1 MNIRRNFLVALGAST
16 LVAPLRAISQSQ
28 RKVHRIGFLAARS
41 RSTASNPDVYY
52 DAFVQGMRDLGYV
65 EGKNIVIEWRHAD
78 GKAER
83 LADLAAELVRMNP
96 AVIVTHGTEPGLAM
110 QKATRTIPVVITASS
125 DPVGSGLI
133 ASLARPGANITGI
146 SDMSGDLGPKR
157 LQFLKAMAPAILRI
171 AVVTNPA
178 LPSHQLYL
186 KDIRAAAQTLGVTAI
201 NVDARSTQDIERGFD
216 MMTKDRVDGVIVTID
231 SFHLGQRKLFASLAL
246 KHRLLSVF
254 AVREHVQSGGLMS
267 YGTKLTDSYRR
278 AATYVHKILKGAK
291 PQDLPVEQPTTFEL
305 VINRNTASTLGLT
318 ISREMQFR
326 ADEVI
331 E

>member
-1 MNIRRNFLVALGAST
+1 MNIRRTFLAALGAGT

-28 RKVHRIGFLAARS
+28 GKVHRIGFLAARS
-41 RSTASNPDVYY
+41 RSTASDPDVYY
-52 DAFVQGMRDLGYV
+52 DAFMKGMRDLGYID
-65 EGKNIVIEWRHAD
+65 GKNIVVEWRYAD

-83 LADLAAELVRMNP
+83 LPDLAAELVRMNP
-96 AVIVTHGTEPGLAM
+96 AVIVTHGTGPGLAM
-110 QKATRTIPVVITASS
+110 QKATRTIPVVLTTSS
-125 DPVGSGLI
+125 DPVGSRLI
-133 ASLARPGANITGI
+133 ASLGRPGGNITGM
-146 SDMSGDLGPKR
+146 SDMGGDLGPKR
-157 LQFLKAMAPAILRI
+157 LELLKAMVPAIARI
-171 AVVTNPA
+171 AVTTNPV

-186 KDIRAAAQTLGVTAI
+186 TDIVAAGQKLGVKVV
-201 NVDARSTQDIERGFD
+201 NVEVRSSEDIERGFD
-216 MMTKDRVDGVIVTID
+216 MMTKARVDGVIVTID

-246 KHRLLSVF
+246 KHRLPSVF

-291 PQDLPVEQPTTFEL
+291 PQDLPVQQPTTFEL
-305 VINRNTASTLGLT
+305 VINRNTASALGLT